1 MTVSNDYSNYLYV
14 PEELQGVRS
23 SNPLEKIAT
32 NKELTKASDDPALL
46 AISEQLNYEQSGL
59 TQGVQNINSALSY
72 LQIGDSALGEQS
84 DILNTIREKTLQAA
98 TDTTSD
104 DQRNIIRNDISKLL
118 EQFDNIAS
126 STSYGDNSILQNSRD
141 DKGESNTFDV
151 QTGTDSQDNTTL
163 NPLQSNTQGL
173 GLDGFLQDGTFSADD
188 ARTFLDTIDQAS
200 TKLQDFRSDI
210 GSTAQQLES
219 SYTSMS
225 AQVVNNSS
233 ALSTISNVD
242 FAKEV
247 SSFSKQNI
255 LAQIGSFGQSQANNI
270 NQQSVLRLLS

>member
-1 MTVSNDYSNYLYV
+1 MTISNDYTNYLYV

-46 AISEQLNYEQSGL
+46 AISEQLNYQQSGL
-59 TQGVQNINSALSY
+59 TQGVENINSALSY

-84 DILNTIREKTLQAA
+84 DILDTIREKTLQAA

-104 DQRNIIRNDISKLL
+104 DQRNIIRNDITKLL

-141 DKGESNTFDV
+141 DKGESDTFDV

-173 GLDGFLQDGTFSADD
+173 GLDGFLQGGTFSADD

-200 TKLQDFRSDI
+200 SKLQDFRSDI

-225 AQVVNNSS
+225 SQVVNNGS

>member
-1 MTVSNDYSNYLYV
+1 MTVSNDYNNYLYV

>member
-1 MTVSNDYSNYLYV
+1 MTISNDYSNYLYV

-46 AISEQLNYEQSGL
+46 AISDQLNYEQSGL

-126 STSYGDNSILQNSRD
+126 STSYGDNSILTKNQD
-141 DKGESNTFDV
+141 DKGESNTFDA
-151 QTGTDSQDNTTL
+151 QTGTDSQDSTSL

-200 TKLQDFRSDI
+200 AKLQDFRSDI

>member
-1 MTVSNDYSNYLYV
+1 MTISNDYSNYLYV

-46 AISEQLNYEQSGL
+46 AISDQLNYEQSGL

-126 STSYGDNSILQNSRD
+126 STSYGDNSILQKNQD
-141 DKGESNTFDV
+141 DKGESNTFDA
-151 QTGTDSQDNTTL
+151 QTGTDSQDSTSL

-200 TKLQDFRSDI
+200 AKLQDFRSDI

>member
-59 TQGVQNINSALSY
+59 TQGVQNINNALSY

-126 STSYGDNSILQNSRD
+126 STSYGDNSILQNARD

-200 TKLQDFRSDI
+200 AKLQDFRSDI

>member
-1 MTVSNDYSNYLYV
+1 MTVSNDYNNYLYV

-200 TKLQDFRSDI
+200 AKLQDFRSDI

>member
-151 QTGTDSQDNTTL
+151 QTGTDSQDNTSL

>member
-1 MTVSNDYSNYLYV
+1 MTISNDYSNYLYV

-46 AISEQLNYEQSGL
+46 AISEQLNYQQSGL
-59 TQGVQNINSALSY
+59 TQGVENINSALSY

-84 DILNTIREKTLQAA
+84 DILRTIREKTLEAA

-126 STSYGDNSILQNSRD
+126 STSYGDNSILQNSQD
-141 DKGESNTFDV
+141 DKGESNSFNV
-151 QTGTDSQDNTTL
+151 QTGTDSQDTTSL

-173 GLDGFLQDGTFSADD
+173 GLDGFFQDNTFSADD
-188 ARTFLDTIDQAS
+188 ARTFLDTIDQA
-200 TKLQDFRSDI
+200 TAKLQDYRSDI

-225 AQVVNNSS
+225 SQVVNNSS